1 MNSSTTSKRTPA
13 SLFTYSGI
21 LPFLF
26 FPCYR
31 LFTGSSTF
39 LAFDIQTLLMAYSAV
54 IVSFVAGI
62 HWGVF
67 LFRQCSLNLF
77 LHSNMIALLSWV
89 SLLSTLLWGV
99 AILLFC
105 FVYLLWIDT
114 VLVRQQLL
122 EPWFYRLRVHASVM
136 ALLSLVSYA
145 VIAL

>member
-1 MNSSTTSKRTPA
+1 LSNSSTSKEIVAR
-13 SLFTYSGI
+13 LLTYGGV

-26 FPCYR
+26 LPCYR
-31 LFTGSSTF
+31 LLTGSSTF
-39 LAFDIQTLLMAYSAV
+39 LAVDVQTLLMTYGAV

-77 LHSNMIALLSWV
+77 LHSNIVALLSWL

-99 AILLFC
+99 VILLFC

-136 ALLSLVSYA
+136 ALLSLASYA
-145 VIAL
+145 VIVL

>member
-1 MNSSTTSKRTPA
+1 MSSSATSKRIPA
-13 SLFTYSGI
+13 RLFTYSGI

-31 LFTGSSTF
+31 LLTGSNTF
-39 LAFDIQTLLMAYSAV
+39 FAFDVQTLLMGYGAV
-54 IVSFVAGI
+54 IVAFVAGI

-67 LFRQCSLNLF
+67 LFRQCSLNLL
-77 LHSNMIALLSWV
+77 LHSNIIALLSWV
-89 SLLSTLLWGV
+89 SLLSTLLWSV
-99 AILLFC
+99 VILLFC

-122 EPWFYRLRVHASVM
+122 EPWFYRLRVHASAL

>member
-1 MNSSTTSKRTPA
+1 MSNSSTSKEIVAR
-13 SLFTYSGI
+13 LFTYGGV

-26 FPCYR
+26 PPCYR

-39 LAFDIQTLLMAYSAV
+39 FAFDVQTLLMGYSVV

-77 LHSNMIALLSWV
+77 LHSNIVALLSWA
-89 SLLSTLLWGV
+89 SLLSTLLWSV
-99 AILLFC
+99 VILLFC

-122 EPWFYRLRVHASVM
+122 EPWFYRLRVHASAL

>member
-1 MNSSTTSKRTPA
+1 M
-13 SLFTYSGI
+13 FTYSGV

-26 FPCYR
+26 LPCYR
-31 LFTGSSTF
+31 LFTGNSTLF
-39 LAFDIQTLLMAYSAV
+39 SLDVQTLLMTYAAV
-54 IVSFVAGI
+54 IVAFIAGI

-77 LHSNMIALLSWV
+77 LHSNIIALLAWASVLW
-89 SLLSTLLWGV
+89 TLLWGV
-99 AILLFC
+99 AILAFC

-122 EPWFYRLRVHASVM
+122 EPWFYRLRVHASAL

-145 VIAL
+145 AIVL

>member
-1 MNSSTTSKRTPA
+1 M
-13 SLFTYSGI
+13 
-21 LPFLF
+21 
-26 FPCYR
+26 
-31 LFTGSSTF
+31 
-39 LAFDIQTLLMAYSAV
+39 LAVDVQNLLMAYSAV
-54 IVSFVAGI
+54 IVAFIAGI

-77 LHSNMIALLSWV
+77 LHSNIVALLSWL

-99 AILLFC
+99 VILLFC
-105 FVYLLWIDT
+105 FLYLLWIDT

-122 EPWFYRLRVHASVM
+122 EPWFYRLRGRASAL

>member
-1 MNSSTTSKRTPA
+1 MSNSSTSKKIVAR
-13 SLFTYSGI
+13 LFTYGGV

-26 FPCYR
+26 PPCYR
-31 LFTGSSTF
+31 LLTGSSTF
-39 LAFDIQTLLMAYSAV
+39 LAVDVQTLLMTYGAV

-77 LHSNMIALLSWV
+77 LHSNIVALLSWL

-99 AILLFC
+99 VILLFC

-136 ALLSLVSYA
+136 ALLSLASYA
-145 VIAL
+145 VIVL

>member
-1 MNSSTTSKRTPA
+1 MSSSATSKRIPA
-13 SLFTYSGI
+13 RLFTYSGI

-26 FPCYR
+26 SPCYL

-39 LAFDIQTLLMAYSAV
+39 LAFDVQTLLMAYSAV
-54 IVSFVAGI
+54 IVSFIAGI

-67 LFRQCSLNLF
+67 LFRQCSLNLL
-77 LHSNMIALLSWV
+77 LHSNIIALLSWV
-89 SLLSTLLWGV
+89 SLLSTLLWSV
-99 AILLFC
+99 VILLFC

-136 ALLSLVSYA
+136 ALLSLASYA